1 MKIKRVLLV
10 VAMCGA
16 CVFGSV
22 GCGTLALPSAL
33 AKLAAGN
40 VGDLTPE
47 EILALSQVAADFI
60 NSQEP
65 GAAVELTPEQA
76 AAIAT
81 FLDQNNVT
89 TLDELEALFMEAEA
103 NPDAGPPGPPT
114 TSIPTALPTRIS
126 RKSSNSSSRATP
138 DDSAPDLVFHAAHSA
153 TRRVGRFRVGA
164 GLNGRAVGSRI
175 SFRNRSARMF
185 SGIIDQVGE
194 IVALDV
200 VPGGCT
206 LGIRAP
212 GYWRG

>member
-10 VAMCGA
+10 IAMCGA

-103 NPDAGPPGPPT
+103 NPDAIVGLDELAAAFEG
-114 TSIPTALPTRIS
+114 TADDFD
-126 RKSSNSSSRATP
+126 P
-138 DDSAPDLVFHAAHSA
+138 DSVTDEDLQEVFEFLEQGDA
-153 TRRVGRFRVGA
+153 
-164 GLNGRAVGSRI
+164 
-175 SFRNRSARMF
+175 
-185 SGIIDQVGE
+185 
-194 IVALDV
+194 
-200 VPGGCT
+200 
-206 LGIRAP
+206 
-212 GYWRG
+212 